1 MRKPLHLA
9 ALAGLLALAAAAAPA
24 AADPVRLD
32 EAALGGVAAGADVVA
47 TGMPS
52 LGVSSLTSTSNVT
65 NNQTSVFSQDTVV
78 QRLDGGT
85 ANANY
90 ATAIFADGVGA
101 NGNALSTVAGTI
113 GAAPR

>member
-1 MRKPLHLA
+1 MRKLLLA
-9 ALAGLLALAAAAAPA
+9 ALPGLLALAGAGPA

-32 EAALGGVAAGADVVA
+32 EAGLGGVAAGADVVA

-65 NNQTSVFSQDTVV
+65 NNQTSVFSQDTVA

-101 NGNALSTVAGTI
+101 TGNAVSNVAGTI
-113 GAAPR
+113 ASAPR